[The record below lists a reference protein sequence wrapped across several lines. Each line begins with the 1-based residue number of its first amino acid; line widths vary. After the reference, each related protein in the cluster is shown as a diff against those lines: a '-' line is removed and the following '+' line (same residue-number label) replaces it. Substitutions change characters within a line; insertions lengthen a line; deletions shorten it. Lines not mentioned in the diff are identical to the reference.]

1 MPWKEESGG
10 IKKQPIKYGKMLR
23 EISCFSSEESGPMT
37 QAELLRE
44 KRQDILR
51 IAAQYGASNVR
62 VFGSV
67 VRGDADEQ
75 SDIDL
80 LVDLEPGRSLFDLG
94 GLLMDVQDLLGYNV
108 DVVTAKGLRERI
120 REQVM
125 NEAAAL

>member
-1 MPWKEESGG
+1 
-10 IKKQPIKYGKMLR
+10 
-23 EISCFSSEESGPMT
+23 MT
-37 QAELLRE
+37 QAEILRE
-44 KRQDILR
+44 KRADILR
-51 IAAQYGASNVR
+51 IATQYGASNVR

-67 VRGDADEQ
+67 ARGEADEQ

-108 DVVTAKGLRERI
+108 DVVTAKGLRERM

-125 NEAAAL
+125 KEAVAL